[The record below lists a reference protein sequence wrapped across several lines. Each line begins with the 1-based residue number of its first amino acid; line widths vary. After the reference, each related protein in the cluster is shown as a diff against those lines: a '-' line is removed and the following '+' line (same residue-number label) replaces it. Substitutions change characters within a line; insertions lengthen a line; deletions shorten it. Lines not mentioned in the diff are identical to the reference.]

1 MLVTFVAGLIA
12 AAGAFLN
19 FQVSGGQ
26 LSDLTDMNKLKAS
39 FSGSSND
46 DGGDMLPPPP
56 AIQRHTPAPAAA
68 CPVTPHPRSENR
80 KRREVDAQ

>member
-56 AIQRHTPAPAAA
+56 PSSGTPPPPPPPA
-68 CPVTPHPRSENR
+68 
-80 KRREVDAQ
+80 Q